1 MKCKFCRKEI
11 DLPDALFCPY
21 CGEKQVK
28 SRSKR
33 EIKYPKYR
41 ILADGSLLGQ
51 LMLDGQRETVKARN
65 ETEYKAKVDALR
77 AGLLDRKEHPEKTP
91 LDLVIRRYIDKTDGI
106 LSPSTTRGYE
116 IIYNNRFAK
125 YMKRPICDIDFQEM
139 IKEEIKAGKSP
150 KTIRNAWGLV
160 TTACKDA
167 GIPLP
172 EVHLPQ
178 LIPSDGDFLDFEQ
191 IQTFLAAVKGDN
203 VECAALLMLHS
214 LRISELLK
222 LDAEKDI
229 VDGMIYVRGA
239 VVPNKNHKFVEKQT
253 NKNRNS
259 TRQVP
264 IMIPRLTEVL
274 PASGKA
280 VTLHPSSIRRRIENI
295 CEQADLPI
303 CSPHDLRRSFASL
316 AKHLK
321 WDPDTT
327 MRIGG
332 WSNMQ
337 TVSKIYAKLAEKDKN
352 EDVERMK
359 NYYQITTASE
369 KSSV

>member
-1 MKCKFCRKEI
+1 MKCKFCKKEI

-65 ETEYKAKVDALR
+65 EKEYKAKVDALR

-91 LDLVIRRYIDKTDGI
+91 LELVIRQYIDKNDGV
-106 LSPSTTRGYE
+106 LSPATIRGYE

-125 YMKRPICDIDFQEM
+125 YIKKPICDIDFQEM
-139 IKEEIKAGKSP
+139 IQEEIKAGKSP
-150 KTIRNAWGLV
+150 KTIRNAWGLI
-160 TTACKDA
+160 TPALKA
-167 GIPLP
+167 AHIPVP
-172 EVHLPQ
+172 EINLPQ
-178 LIPSDGDFLDFEQ
+178 LIPSDEDFLDYEQ
-191 IQTFLAAVKGDN
+191 IQTFLKAVEGDK

-214 LRISELLK
+214 LRLSELLK
-222 LDAEKDI
+222 LTADQVSGGYI
-229 VDGMIYVRGA
+229 HVRGA
-239 VVPNKNHKFVEKQT
+239 IVQDKHNKMVEKRT
-253 NKNRNS
+253 NKNRTS
-259 TRQVP
+259 SRDVP
-264 IMIPRLTEVL
+264 IMIPRLEEL
-274 PASGKA
+274 IPASGPV
-280 VTLHPSSIRRRIENI
+280 VTLAHTTLQRRIREI
-295 CEQADLPI
+295 CKNAGLPE

-316 AKHLK
+316 AKHLD
-321 WDPDTT
+321 WDPDTL

-337 TVSKIYAKLAEKDKN
+337 TVSKIYAKLAEQDKN
-352 EDVERMK
+352 ADVEKMK
-359 NYYQITTASE
+359 NYYQITTASK